1 MDKDSSIKNNSVYIK
16 WMVSILVMIFPLFL
30 HVPYP
35 IKAFIIITLWAIMMW
50 VFELISEAV
59 VGILIP
65 VLYVLF
71 HVADPTAAFAGW
83 MTSTPWI
90 TIGGLMVS
98 SVFISSGLAKRIAY
112 KTLILTGGSFHGI
125 VIGFTITCIILTPI
139 IPSVMAKIALM
150 APLMIGVCQV
160 LGVEKKDKTASA
172 LMLVVFLALWSPK
185 MAFLSASADSVMTAS
200 ILAQHYKYLISW
212 IGWARDM
219 FLPAILWTLVSVSLV
234 YILKPEKIRLEKSYL
249 QAQYDALGEMT
260 VREKKTIIMAVIL
273 ILLLATDA
281 LHHINAAWVMMLI
294 GSLCFYPGI
303 GLSNK
308 EDFNKLNFSIVFYL
322 VGALSIGNVMT
333 SLGIT
338 RNIVEVITPF
348 FAEKSHFFLVIWLYI
363 FANLSNF
370 VLNPLAL
377 IATLVGPMADICGKL
392 GYTPVLG
399 GYAMIMGFNQALF
412 PYQLAPLMLLYGFGY
427 VKMGHLLKLMAVRML
442 AGLVFISAVTY
453 PYWRLIGLI
462 D

>member
-1 MDKDSSIKNNSVYIK
+1 MDKENSIKNNSVYVK
-16 WMVSILVMIFPLFL
+16 WMVSILVMISPLL
-30 HVPYP
+30 LPVSSP

-71 HVADPTAAFAGW
+71 HVAAPAVAFSGW
-83 MTSTPWI
+83 LTSTPWI
-90 TIGGLMVS
+90 TIGGLMIS

-112 KTLILTGGSFHGI
+112 RTLILTGGSFHGI

-160 LGVEKKDKTASA
+160 LGLEKKDKTASA

-185 MAFLSASADSVMTAS
+185 MAFLTASADSVMTAS
-200 ILAQHYKYLISW
+200 ILSQHYEYTLSW
-212 IGWARDM
+212 IGWAKDM
-219 FLPAILWTLVSVSLV
+219 FLPAILWTLVSVSLI
-234 YILKPEKIRLEKSYL
+234 YILRPEKIQLEKSYL
-249 QAQYDALGEMT
+249 QTQYDALGAMT
-260 VREKKTIIMAVIL
+260 VREKKTIAMAVIL
-273 ILLLATDA
+273 LLLLATDA
-281 LHHINAAWVMMLI
+281 LHHIDPAWIMMVT
-294 GSLCFYPGI
+294 GALCFHPGI
-303 GLSNK
+303 GLSK
-308 EDFNKLNFSIVFYL
+308 QEDFNKLNFSIVFYL

-338 RNIVEVITPF
+338 QTIVEVITPF
-348 FAEKSHFFLVIWLYI
+348 FAEKTNFFLVIWIYI

-377 IATLVGPMADICGKL
+377 IATLVGPMADICGNL

-427 VKMGHLLKLMAVRML
+427 LKMGHLLKLMAVRIL
-442 AGLVFISAVTY
+442 AGLAFISLVTY